1 MTSTL
6 FILNDAPYGNERA
19 YNGLR
24 LAAALAAKENLSVR
38 LFLMADAVGC
48 AKTGQKVPEGYYN
61 VQLMLGKVLRKGEVG
76 LCGTCMDARGL
87 RDEEIID
94 GRPAQHA
101 GATGRLDGR
110 GRQGPG
116 VLTPRCRHTWFPNS
130 VSSRATSAGRGATKI
145 ASV

>member
-19 YNGLR
+19 YNALR
-24 LAAALAAKENLSVR
+24 LASALAAKEGQPVR
-38 LFLMADAVGC
+38 LFLMGDAVAC

-87 RDEEIID
+87 RDDELVE
-94 GRPAQHA
+94 GARRSTLAQLSDWTA
-101 GATGRLDGR
+101 EADK
-110 GRQGPG
+110 
-116 VLTPRCRHTWFPNS
+116 VLVF
-130 VSSRATSAGRGATKI
+130 
-145 ASV
+145 